1 METICIIVAFNGRWT
16 EDYKYLDHQTKL
28 VLVPEAIRFEDF
40 IKQIF
45 EVIELDR
52 HKLEAVILFDINLG
66 TSKGM
71 FVSKDL
77 DLHTCIELLKTHSLF
92 KGCRFIVDISERVFG
107 STSNEHVNTETQH
120 DNQNKCQQIMEIDMV
135 EAQAITEEVL
145 QTHVNRETQHDN
157 QDKCQQIMEIDMVE
171 AQPIT
176 EKVLQTFD
184 SIQVEG
190 QSIIEIDNKQALG
203 IQVLESAPV
212 VRSSSTRY
220 SLKCNDDRCCWYV
233 RAFRIKD
240 STLFK
245 IVKIEKK
252 HDCSVNTMKA
262 DQRHVTSK
270 LISGYII
277 DNLQDPRF
285 EVTPA
290 FVMAEMQ
297 KLHGLDI
304 GYHKA
309 WRAIQLASALIRGT
323 PEENYELLSSYLYM
337 MRSKNPGTYTNIK
350 IDDNNRT
357 VSFMFYAYGS
367 SIAGWNHC
375 RPVIAVDA
383 TFLKSKFRGV
393 LMILV
398 SKDANNQIFPLA
410 FGIAESENNN
420 SYEWYFSQLR
430 NAIGSRENL
439 IFLSD
444 RHQAIAYG
452 IAKVYPEN
460 HHGICIYH
468 LEQNLKRRKVKSGV
482 IKLFQSVARVYR
494 RKEFDLYM
502 SDIANVDKKT
512 YDYLMEEPPER
523 WARSCSPRRRYDMLT
538 TNIVESMNSV
548 LLEARELPILR
559 MMDFIQVKLQCWF
572 YERRNEAKGTFYDVS
587 CWVEDELKK
596 KIDLAF
602 TLNVFPVDS
611 WRSRVEEEGITFL
624 VDLNKRTCDCFQFQF
639 DELPCIHAIAAI
651 EKRNIKKSN
660 ICSHW
665 YLKESW
671 LKTYE
676 LQIHPV

>member
-1 METICIIVAFNGRWT
+1 
-16 EDYKYLDHQTKL
+16 
-28 VLVPEAIRFEDF
+28 
-40 IKQIF
+40 
-45 EVIELDR
+45 
-52 HKLEAVILFDINLG
+52 
-66 TSKGM
+66 
-71 FVSKDL
+71 
-77 DLHTCIELLKTHSLF
+77 
-92 KGCRFIVDISERVFG
+92 
-107 STSNEHVNTETQH
+107 
-120 DNQNKCQQIMEIDMV
+120 MEIDMV
-135 EAQAITEEVL
+135 E
-145 QTHVNRETQHDN
+145 D
-157 QDKCQQIMEIDMVE
+157 
-171 AQPIT
+171 QPIT
-176 EKVLQTFD
+176 EEVLQTFD

-190 QSIIEIDNKQALG
+190 QSIIEIDNEQALD

-212 VRSSSTRY
+212 IEEVAEKTSTQLTRRRSNLKQKESPTTILRENASLDEIKVRSVFDKKKSIINCFSNIAIKGHFEFKVVRSSSIRY
-220 SLKCNDDRCCWYV
+220 PLKCNDDRCGWCV

-262 DQRHVTSK
+262 DQRHATSK

-277 DNLQDPRF
+277 DNLRDPRF

-337 MRSKNPGTYTNIK
+337 MRKVQDWLSLTFELVFY
-350 IDDNNRT
+350 
-357 VSFMFYAYGS
+357 MFFAYGS
-367 SIAGWNHC
+367 SISGWNYC

-393 LMILV
+393 LMISV
-398 SKDANNQIFPLA
+398 SKDANNQFFPLA
-410 FGIAESENNN
+410 FGISESENNN

-452 IAKVYPEN
+452 IAKVYPKS
-460 HHGICIYH
+460 HHVICIYH
-468 LEQNLKRRKVKSGV
+468 LEQILKRRKVKSEV

-502 SDIANVDKKT
+502 SDIAKVDKKS

-523 WARSCSPRRRYDMLT
+523 WARSCSPR
-538 TNIVESMNSV
+538 
-548 LLEARELPILR
+548 
-559 MMDFIQVKLQCWF
+559 
-572 YERRNEAKGTFYDVS
+572 
-587 CWVEDELKK
+587 
-596 KIDLAF
+596 
-602 TLNVFPVDS
+602 
-611 WRSRVEEEGITFL
+611 
-624 VDLNKRTCDCFQFQF
+624 NKY
-639 DELPCIHAIAAI
+639 
-651 EKRNIKKSN
+651 S
-660 ICSHW
+660 
-665 YLKESW
+665 
-671 LKTYE
+671 
-676 LQIHPV
+676 

>member
-1 METICIIVAFNGRWT
+1 
-16 EDYKYLDHQTKL
+16 
-28 VLVPEAIRFEDF
+28 
-40 IKQIF
+40 
-45 EVIELDR
+45 
-52 HKLEAVILFDINLG
+52 
-66 TSKGM
+66 
-71 FVSKDL
+71 
-77 DLHTCIELLKTHSLF
+77 
-92 KGCRFIVDISERVFG
+92 
-107 STSNEHVNTETQH
+107 
-120 DNQNKCQQIMEIDMV
+120 MV
-135 EAQAITEEVL
+135 EGQPLNEEV
-145 QTHVNRETQHDN
+145 H
-157 QDKCQQIMEIDMVE
+157 
-171 AQPIT
+171 
-176 EKVLQTFD
+176 QTFD

-190 QSIIEIDNKQALG
+190 QSIIEIDNEQALG

-212 VRSSSTRY
+212 IEVVADKTCTQITKRRSNLKQKESPTTILRENASLDQIKVGSVFDKKKSIINYFSNVEIKGHFEFKVVRSSSTRY
-220 SLKCNDDRCCWYV
+220 SLTCNDNRKV
-233 RAFRIKD
+233 
-240 STLFK
+240 
-245 IVKIEKK
+245 
-252 HDCSVNTMKA
+252 
-262 DQRHVTSK
+262 DQRHATSK

-277 DNLQDPRF
+277 DNLRDPRF

-309 WRAIQLASALIRGT
+309 WRAIQHASALIRGS
-323 PEENYELLSSYLYM
+323 PEENYELLCSYLYM
-337 MRSKNPGTYTNIK
+337 MTSY
-350 IDDNNRT
+350 
-357 VSFMFYAYGS
+357 MFYAYGS

-375 RPVIAVDA
+375 RPVIAIDA
-383 TFLKSKFRGV
+383 TFLKSKYRGV
-393 LMILV
+393 LMISV

-444 RHQAIAYG
+444 RHQAIANG
-452 IAKVYPEN
+452 IVKVYPES

-468 LEQNLKRRKVKSGV
+468 LEQNLKRRKVKSEV
-482 IKLFQSVARVYR
+482 IKLFQSAARVYK
-494 RKEFDLYM
+494 RKEFDIYM

-523 WARSCSPRRRYDMLT
+523 WARSCSPQRRYDMLT

-559 MMDFIQVKLQCWF
+559 MMDFIQVKLQHWF
-572 YERRNEAKGTFYDVS
+572 YERRNKAEGTFYDVS
-587 CWVEDELKK
+587 CWVDEELKNI
-596 KIDLAF
+596 IDLAF

-611 WRSRVEEEGITFL
+611 W
-624 VDLNKRTCDCFQFQF
+624 
-639 DELPCIHAIAAI
+639 PI

-660 ICSHW
+660 FCSHW

-676 LQIHPV
+676 RQIHPVGHTDSWIVPESVKSQIVKPPDFKVPPGRRQKKRHIPATEP